1 MNHLTMGATMTQE
14 IDQVRSLVSFGK
26 LGVGLAGARI
36 LSILSLL
43 GVYGVGAAVVFYPTW
58 HAVCVC
64 AILAVVAISAH
75 RGESRFNASESPQ

>member
-1 MNHLTMGATMTQE
+1 MTTE
-14 IDQVRSLVSFGK
+14 IDQVKALTAFGK
-26 LGVGLAGARI
+26 VGVQMLSARI
-36 LSILSLL
+36 LSMLSLL
-43 GVYGVGAAVVFYPTW
+43 GLLGVGAGTLFYPTW